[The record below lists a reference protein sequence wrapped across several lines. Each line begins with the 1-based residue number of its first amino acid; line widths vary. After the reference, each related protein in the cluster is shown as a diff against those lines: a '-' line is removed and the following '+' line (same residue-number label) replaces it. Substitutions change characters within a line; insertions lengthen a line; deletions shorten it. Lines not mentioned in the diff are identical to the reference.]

1 MSSTLLTYLAVDVD
15 LTRVER
21 PTSGLELFVDG
32 VSLLDD
38 FKSVLAGISFAFAVV
53 AGDDSF
59 GLRKA
64 LTPGG
69 GSLMVNCCLGT
80 GRSFGVS
87 KVIFSFTGDFS
98 GAFGI
103 LLGAEGLLSNIL
115 ILSDTGVETMLEMRD
130 MVVTGLGGVST
141 RMTFSF
147 GSLTGNTSTVP
158 ESTTPE
164 HTRQID
170 KSDIYSSQSVIQS
183 AAFLR

>member
-1 MSSTLLTYLAVDVD
+1 MSNTLLTYLAVEVD

-21 PTSGLELFVDG
+21 PTSGLGLFVDG

-38 FKSVLAGISFAFAVV
+38 FKSFLAGISLAFVV
-53 AGDDSF
+53 AGDESF

-87 KVIFSFTGDFS
+87 RVIFSFAGDFS

-103 LLGAEGLLSNIL
+103 LFGAEGLESNIL

-130 MVVTGLGGVST
+130 MVTGSWWSQDDIHFWFFDASTSPVPPLLVTRLIN
-141 RMTFSF
+141 MILL
-147 GSLTGNTSTVP
+147 SLS
-158 ESTTPE
+158 
-164 HTRQID
+164 RCD
-170 KSDIYSSQSVIQS
+170 S
-183 AAFLR
+183 AALWHGRC